1 MVGFIAAVIVSAV
14 TFLGTQV
21 AAALSSVI
29 GGLLKAG
36 HGWQQYAAAR
46 VRWPSHLGRGGQ
58 RECFGVCAARRELA

>member
-29 GGLLKAG
+29 GGLLRRVAG
-36 HGWQQYAAAR
+36 DSNTVPPACA
-46 VRWPSHLGRGGQ
+46 GRGISGVADSGSAF
-58 RECFGVCAARRELA
+58 ECVR